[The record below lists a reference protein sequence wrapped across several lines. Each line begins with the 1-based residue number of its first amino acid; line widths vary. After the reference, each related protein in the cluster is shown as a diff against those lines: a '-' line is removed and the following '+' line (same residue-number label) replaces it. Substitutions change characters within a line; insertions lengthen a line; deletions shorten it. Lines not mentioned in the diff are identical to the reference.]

1 MSVAENKAILERFW
15 GEIFNEGDVAVVDEL
30 VATEYLNHDLVPGET
45 PGSEGLKGFVLYLRN
60 AFPDIHFD
68 IEQMVAEDDLVV
80 SRWQSTATHRGE
92 FMGIPPTGISAGLN
106 GMAIHRV
113 ENGKIVEAWNNWDAL
128 GLLTALG
135 AIPQSGD
142 GE

>member
-1 MSVAENKAILERFW
+1 MSVEDNKAILVRFW
-15 GEIFNEGDVAVVDEL
+15 EEIFNKGDVSLIDDL
-30 VATEYLNHDLVPGET
+30 VAVDYLNHDLVPGET
-45 PGSEGLKGFVLYLRN
+45 PGSEGLKGFILYLRN

-68 IEQMVAEDDLVV
+68 IEQTVAEDDLVV

-92 FMGIPPTGISAGLN
+92 FMGIPPTGLSAVLN

-135 AIPQSGD
+135 AIPQPGEGD
-142 GE
+142 